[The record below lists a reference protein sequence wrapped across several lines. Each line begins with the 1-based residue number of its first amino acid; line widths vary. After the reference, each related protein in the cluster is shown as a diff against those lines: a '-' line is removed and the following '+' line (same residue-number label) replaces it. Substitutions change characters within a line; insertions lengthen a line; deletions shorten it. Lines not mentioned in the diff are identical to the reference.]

1 MKEQDKEDGGVGEDG
16 IRRRR
21 KTEDKQEQEKEE

>member
-16 IRRRR
+16 IRRRS
-21 KTEDKQEQEKEE
+21 KTEDKQEQEKGE